1 MKHTIT
7 FIDAELFEKAVNV
20 LALHDVGNYET
31 DNHDLTIFAENV
43 RLVMDVLIENEI
55 EGWET
60 DAQDDERMYPG
71 EDMDGDFDSGMASAG
86 HGTDE
91 DYEHKSFDEG
101 GE

>member
-55 EGWET
+55 EGWDRRQTTT
-60 DAQDDERMYPG
+60 DRRQSEACR
-71 EDMDGDFDSGMASAG
+71 DGDLSLVDQVRG
-86 HGTDE
+86 
-91 DYEHKSFDEG
+91 
-101 GE
+101 